1 MSSLQVQPSPRPYFE
16 RIMGIKAKPC
26 MQIPENKW
34 DFVASCIKIGISNKR
49 GAADW
54 SRLICGWT
62 SFVGEFWALAQ
73 INCMIVKT
81 ALILDT
87 GKLQN
92 SLKTAD
98 LHEVFPWLICVVVL
112 FTQTTIL
119 LLKNTI
125 KLKQTSCF
133 QVIFCS
139 LPVFITAE
147 CE

>member
-1 MSSLQVQPSPRPYFE
+1 MS
-16 RIMGIKAKPC
+16 GILWLVVSRLEFPL
-26 MQIPENKW
+26 
-34 DFVASCIKIGISNKR
+34 KR

-54 SRLICGWT
+54 SRQICGWT

-112 FTQTTIL
+112 FTQTIAQKHHET
-119 LLKNTI
+119 
-125 KLKQTSCF
+125 QTNQLF
-133 QVIFCS
+133 
-139 LPVFITAE
+139 TG
-147 CE
+147 

>member
-1 MSSLQVQPSPRPYFE
+1 MLRARCKFNLHLDPILK
-16 RIMGIKAKPC
+16 IMEIRAKPH

-34 DFVASCIKIGISNKR
+34 DFVASCIKIGISTKR

-62 SFVGEFWALAQ
+62 SFVGEIWVLAQ
-73 INCMIVKT
+73 INCMIIKT

-98 LHEVFPWLICVVVL
+98 LHEVFPWLICAR
-112 FTQTTIL
+112 
-119 LLKNTI
+119 
-125 KLKQTSCF
+125 SYY
-133 QVIFCS
+133 
-139 LPVFITAE
+139 
-147 CE
+147 